1 MKKLFS
7 LMVCALML
15 FSCSEEYD
23 DSGLRNDLNDL
34 ENRVEKLEELC
45 KQMNTNISSL
55 QTLVTALQKQVT
67 ITKVEQTTDG
77 YVIRFSDGQTA
88 TITNGKAPVISVKQD
103 GGIYYWTLNGEW
115 LTDDQDNRIKA
126 QGIDGTNGKSAY
138 DLAVEKGY
146 SGTLDEWLASLKGS
160 TGNDGNDGKSAY
172 ELAVEKGYTGSLDE
186 WLESLKGVNGIT
198 PKLKIENGRWLLSLN
213 GGETWEDI
221 GQATGEDGDSFF
233 KKVTEDNDQNVVYF
247 TLSDD
252 TVIAIP
258 KGDNSRFAIS
268 FETTDIAILNG
279 GETKTISYTVTE
291 ATESTTVKAI
301 AQDGWKV
308 KVEPTSVSAGTITI
322 TAPDPIVE
330 SEILVFAN
338 DGSYRTVMV
347 ALNCAQ
353 GEITVAD
360 NAFDTDSKGG
370 LQEVKLTTNLAYTV
384 EIPDEAQSW
393 LSVVETR
400 AVRQETIVFSV
411 AANEGLER
419 FATVSL
425 KDENGN
431 VLQAIIFRQLSTC
444 TKVRVE
450 TVGGLEAALAAYDYA
465 NIESL
470 KIAGVLNDVDF
481 LFIYRMMPKLKELDI
496 SEVNITELPVQA
508 FYNSKNVENLILPNT
523 LTTIGEE
530 MFYQSRLKT
539 VEIPASVET
548 IGSYAFKGC
557 SSLTTVTFEK
567 GSQLKTIGE
576 EYDGGAFSGCSAL
589 TSIEIP
595 ASVETIGSSAF
606 KGCSSLTTVTFEE
619 GSQLKTIGG
628 SAFESLRI
636 THIEIPA
643 SVETIGSSAF
653 KGCSALTSIEIPA
666 SVETIGSSAFKGC
679 SALTSIE
686 IPASVETIGS
696 SAFKGCSSLTTVTF
710 EEGSQLKTI
719 GGGYSYEGYHG
730 AFSDCPIT
738 SIEIPASVETI
749 GSAAFAGC
757 SSLTTVTFEKGSQLK
772 TIGRQDGR
780 AFLDCPKL
788 MTVNASACTSVDEI
802 GRYAFYNCREL
813 RLFLI
818 GTAVPPICRDDA
830 FTGINPYSVLKVPSG
845 CADTYKRASEW
856 NNFASI
862 TGLDE

>member
-595 ASVETIGSSAF
+595 ASVETIESYAF
-606 KGCSSLTTVTFEE
+606 YGCSSLTTVTFEE

-666 SVETIGSSAFKGC
+666 SD
-679 SALTSIE
+679 
-686 IPASVETIGS
+686 ETIGS

>member
-595 ASVETIGSSAF
+595 ASVETIESYAF
-606 KGCSSLTTVTFEE
+606 YGCSSLTTVTFEE

-636 THIEIPA
+636 TH
-643 SVETIGSSAF
+643 
-653 KGCSALTSIEIPA
+653 IEIPA

>member
-15 FSCSEEYD
+15 FGCSEEYD

-88 TITNGKAPVISVKQD
+88 TITNGEAPVISVKQD

-126 QGIDGTNGKSAY
+126 QGIDGTNGKSSY
-138 DLAVEKGY
+138 DLVVEKGY
-146 SGTLDEWLASLKGS
+146 SGT
-160 TGNDGNDGKSAY
+160 
-172 ELAVEKGYTGSLDE
+172 LDE

-268 FETTDIAILNG
+268 FETTDIAIPNG

-308 KVEPTSVSAGTITI
+308 KVEPTSVSAGMITI

-523 LTTIGEE
+523 LTTIGET
-530 MFYQSRLKT
+530 MFFQSRLKT

-548 IGSYAFKGC
+548 IGSA
-557 SSLTTVTFEK
+557 
-567 GSQLKTIGE
+567 
-576 EYDGGAFSGCSAL
+576 
-589 TSIEIP
+589 
-595 ASVETIGSSAF
+595 AF

-619 GSQLKTIGG
+619 GSQLKTID
-628 SAFESLRI
+628 
-636 THIEIPA
+636 
-643 SVETIGSSAF
+643 
-653 KGCSALTSIEIPA
+653 
-666 SVETIGSSAFKGC
+666 
-679 SALTSIE
+679 
-686 IPASVETIGS
+686 
-696 SAFKGCSSLTTVTF
+696 
-710 EEGSQLKTI
+710 
-719 GGGYSYEGYHG
+719 GGYSSYYHDHYG
-730 AFSDCPIT
+730 AFSN
-738 SIEIPASVETI
+738 
-749 GSAAFAGC
+749 
-757 SSLTTVTFEKGSQLK
+757 
-772 TIGRQDGR
+772 
-780 AFLDCPKL
+780 CPKL
-788 MTVNASACTSVDEI
+788 MTVDASACTNVDKI
-802 GRYAFYNCREL
+802 GESAFYNCREL

-818 GTAVPPICRDDA
+818 GTAVPPTCGEYA
-830 FTGINPYSVLKVPSG
+830 FTSINPYSVLKVPSG
-845 CADTYKRASEW
+845 CADTYKRTSEW
-856 NNFASI
+856 NNFASV

>member
-595 ASVETIGSSAF
+595 ASVETIESYAF
-606 KGCSSLTTVTFEE
+606 YGCSSLTTVTFEE

-679 SALTSIE
+679 S
-686 IPASVETIGS
+686 
-696 SAFKGCSSLTTVTF
+696 SLTTVTF

-719 GGGYSYEGYHG
+719 GGGYCSEGYHG

>member
-1 MKKLFS
+1 
-7 LMVCALML
+7 MVCALML

-595 ASVETIGSSAF
+595 ASVETIESYAF
-606 KGCSSLTTVTFEE
+606 YGCSSLTTVTFEE

-636 THIEIPA
+636 TH
-643 SVETIGSSAF
+643 
-653 KGCSALTSIEIPA
+653 IEIPA

>member
-595 ASVETIGSSAF
+595 ASVETIESYAF
-606 KGCSSLTTVTFEE
+606 YGCSSLTTVTFEE

-636 THIEIPA
+636 TH
-643 SVETIGSSAF
+643 
-653 KGCSALTSIEIPA
+653 IEIPA

-802 GRYAFYNCREL
+802 GIYAFYNCREL

>member
-589 TSIEIP
+589 TRIEIP
-595 ASVETIGSSAF
+595 ASVETIESYAF
-606 KGCSSLTTVTFEE
+606 YGCSSLTTVTFEE

-636 THIEIPA
+636 TH
-643 SVETIGSSAF
+643 
-653 KGCSALTSIEIPA
+653 IEIPA

>member
-55 QTLVTALQKQVT
+55 QTLVTALHKQVT

-567 GSQLKTIGE
+567 GSQLKTIG
-576 EYDGGAFSGCSAL
+576 
-589 TSIEIP
+589 
-595 ASVETIGSSAF
+595 
-606 KGCSSLTTVTFEE
+606 
-619 GSQLKTIGG
+619 
-628 SAFESLRI
+628 
-636 THIEIPA
+636 
-643 SVETIGSSAF
+643 
-653 KGCSALTSIEIPA
+653 
-666 SVETIGSSAFKGC
+666 
-679 SALTSIE
+679 
-686 IPASVETIGS
+686 
-696 SAFKGCSSLTTVTF
+696 
-710 EEGSQLKTI
+710 
-719 GGGYSYEGYHG
+719 
-730 AFSDCPIT
+730 
-738 SIEIPASVETI
+738 
-749 GSAAFAGC
+749 
-757 SSLTTVTFEKGSQLK
+757 
-772 TIGRQDGR
+772 RQDGR

>member
-15 FSCSEEYD
+15 FSCSKEYD

-595 ASVETIGSSAF
+595 ASVETIESYAF
-606 KGCSSLTTVTFEE
+606 YGCSSLTTVTFEE

-636 THIEIPA
+636 TH
-643 SVETIGSSAF
+643 
-653 KGCSALTSIEIPA
+653 IEIPA

>member
-628 SAFESLRI
+628 
-636 THIEIPA
+636 
-643 SVETIGSSAF
+643 
-653 KGCSALTSIEIPA
+653 
-666 SVETIGSSAFKGC
+666 
-679 SALTSIE
+679 
-686 IPASVETIGS
+686 
-696 SAFKGCSSLTTVTF
+696 
-710 EEGSQLKTI
+710 
-719 GGGYSYEGYHG
+719 GYSYEGYHG